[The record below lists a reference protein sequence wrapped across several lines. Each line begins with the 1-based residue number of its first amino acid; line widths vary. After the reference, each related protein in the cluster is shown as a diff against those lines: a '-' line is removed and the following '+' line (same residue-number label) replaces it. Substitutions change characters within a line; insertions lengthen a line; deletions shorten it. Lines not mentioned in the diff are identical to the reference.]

1 MSMNILNKIANQK
14 INKLIPDEL
23 LTVQSFGISIF
34 NDDKLPNKRKLDEFL
49 TDFHSES
56 STDMFDDDVMD
67 ANHDEE
73 ADYQD
78 IATMQAMNEID
89 FNLDPKYRKV
99 MKVHQV
105 EGLQFMWDRVYK
117 KKQGCLLAHS
127 MGLGKSLQTIAL
139 LTTMYQY
146 LKRYPSSE
154 FPTGNRVLII
164 APLITL
170 TNWVNEFSKW
180 SISNSQN
187 VIGEVFNIAE
197 VGSSARMRYLK
208 YWYVQ
213 GGIMLINYDQ
223 YRALLSK
230 KGEKE
235 KEDYF
240 KMLVNPGADVII
252 LDEGHR
258 IKNSTTHIS
267 TLINQVRTRSRICL
281 TGYPLQNHLSEYYD
295 MINFIAPNLLGSPD
309 KFKSYFSNIIERCYV
324 DSSKNTKHQA
334 AMKMYVLQ
342 ILTDSVTHRRD
353 ETVLSLD
360 LPPKT
365 EYVVRFKMNPVQFE
379 GYQELIKVISVEAPL
394 VGLLALRAM
403 CNHPK
408 IFQSLLK
415 HRQERERNEKL
426 SKGRQAQKTTDEG
439 QDSISIDED
448 EIMEEI
454 NSVPAGAVDG
464 ALQNQETFDSDI
476 VEDNEED
483 VFEKWLALGFH
494 FAIEYLEKADIESWK
509 ASGKMSFI
517 VDLVKESQIV
527 KDKVV
532 LVSHSIACLDYVQKL
547 LPVFGSK
554 LCRIDG
560 TTPGPE
566 RQTIVDRFQS
576 DESYNV
582 MLLSAKAAAIGINLT
597 AANRVVL
604 IDQDWNPLYDEQS
617 IGRVFRYGQTK
628 PVFVYR
634 LITSSTIEERIFTQS
649 IHKRSISRR
658 VIDNKASLAIA
669 KIDLT
674 KYYTLPSKDIE
685 LISLDDANQDIKKD
699 DISYKILVENAA
711 CISGFET
718 HDQTL
723 VEADNETT
731 LFTINNPDDRAVAK
745 EEARFLL
752 REYKEPQRK

>member
-1 MSMNILNKIANQK
+1 MNILNKIANQK
-14 INKLIPDEL
+14 INKLVPDEL
-23 LTVQSFGISIF
+23 LTIQSFGISIF
-34 NDDKLPNKRKLDEFL
+34 NEDGLSNKRKLDEFL
-49 TDFHSES
+49 TDFHDET
-56 STDMFDDDVMD
+56 STGMFDDDTMD
-67 ANHDEE
+67 ANYDEKV
-73 ADYQD
+73 DYQD
-78 IATMQAMNEID
+78 IGTMQAMNEID
-89 FNLDPKYRKV
+89 FSLDARYRKT
-99 MKVHQV
+99 MKAHQF
-105 EGLQFMWDRVYK
+105 EGLQFMWDCVYK

-146 LKRYPSSE
+146 LKRYPSSN

-180 SISNSQN
+180 AISDSQN

-197 VGSSARMRYLK
+197 VASSARMRYLK

-230 KGEKE
+230 KGKQE

-295 MINFIAPNLLGSPD
+295 MINFIAPGLLGNSD

-324 DSSKNTKHQA
+324 DSSKSTKHQA

-342 ILTDSVTHRRD
+342 ILTDSVSHRRD

-415 HRQERERNEKL
+415 HRQERERNVKL
-426 SKGRQAQKTTDEG
+426 NKEQQTQATTDEG
-439 QDSISIDED
+439 EDAIFIDED
-448 EIMEEI
+448 ETTQEI
-454 NSVPAGAVDG
+454 ISVPANAVDG

-476 VEDNEED
+476 VEDNEQD

-517 VDLVKESQIV
+517 VDLIKECQVV

-560 TTPGPE
+560 TTPGSE
-566 RQTIVDRFQS
+566 RQAIVDRFQS
-576 DESYNV
+576 DEIYNV

-617 IGRVFRYGQTK
+617 IGRVFRYGQIK
-628 PVFVYR
+628 PVFIYR

-649 IHKRSISRR
+649 IHKKSISKR
-658 VIDNKASLAIA
+658 VIDNKAALAIA

-674 KYYTLPSKDIE
+674 KYYTLPSENIE
-685 LISLDDANQDIKKD
+685 LISLDNTSQDIKKD
-699 DISYKILVENAA
+699 TISYKILLENAE

-718 HDQTL
+718 HDHTL
-723 VEADNETT
+723 VEADSETS
-731 LFTINNPDDRAVAK
+731 LFTINNPDDRAIAK

-752 REYKEPQRK
+752 HEYKEGQRK

>member
-34 NDDKLPNKRKLDEFL
+34 NGHELPNRRKLDEFL
-49 TDFHSES
+49 VDFHDES
-56 STDMFDDDVMD
+56 STGMFDDDAME
-67 ANHDEE
+67 ANDDEE

-78 IATMQAMNEID
+78 IATMQAMNEIN
-89 FNLDPKYRKV
+89 FSLDAKYRKV
-99 MKVHQV
+99 MKAHQF

-146 LKRYPSSE
+146 LKRYPSSK

-180 SISNSQN
+180 SISDSQN

-230 KGEKE
+230 KDEKG

-342 ILTDSVTHRRD
+342 ILTDSVTHRRN
-353 ETVLSLD
+353 ETILSLD

-365 EYVVRFKMNPVQFE
+365 EYVVRFKMNSVQFE

-415 HRQERERNEKL
+415 HRQEKERNEKL
-426 SKGRQAQKTTDEG
+426 SKGRQTQAATEEG
-439 QDSISIDED
+439 DDSVSINED

-454 NSVPAGAVDG
+454 SSVPAGAVDG

-476 VEDNEED
+476 VEDNEQD

-517 VDLVKESQIV
+517 VDLVKECQIV

-560 TTPGPE
+560 TTPGSE

-576 DESYNV
+576 DESYSV

-617 IGRVFRYGQTK
+617 IGRIFRYGQTK

-669 KIDLT
+669 KNDLT
-674 KYYTLPSKDIE
+674 KYYTLPSEDIE
-685 LISLDDANQDIKKD
+685 LISLDDTSEDIKKD
-699 DISYKILVENAA
+699 GISYKVLTENAA
-711 CISGFET
+711 CISGFEA

-723 VEADNETT
+723 VDANGETT

-752 REYKEPQRK
+752 REYKETQRK

>member
-1 MSMNILNKIANQK
+1 MNILNKIANQK
-14 INKLIPDEL
+14 TNKLIPDEL
-23 LTVQSFGISIF
+23 LTVRSFGLSIF
-34 NDDKLPNKRKLDEFL
+34 NDGESSSKRKLDEFL
-49 TDFHSES
+49 RDFRGEL
-56 STDMFDDDVMD
+56 STGMIDDEIINVD
-67 ANHDEE
+67 NDEE
-73 ADYQD
+73 GDYQD
-78 IATMQAMNEID
+78 IATIQVMNEID
-89 FNLDPKYRKV
+89 FILDAKYRRV
-99 MKVHQV
+99 MKAHQF

-146 LKRYPSSE
+146 LKRYPSSK

-180 SISNSQN
+180 SVSDSEN
-187 VIGEVFNIAE
+187 VIGEVFNIAD
-197 VGSSARMRYLK
+197 VGSSDRMRYLK
-208 YWYVQ
+208 YWYVH

-230 KGEKE
+230 KVENE

-267 TLINQVRTRSRICL
+267 TLINQVRTSSRICL

-295 MINFIAPNLLGSPD
+295 MISFIAPNLLGSPD
-309 KFKSYFSNIIERCYV
+309 KFKSYFSNIIEKCYV
-324 DSSKNTKHQA
+324 DSSNSIKHQA

-353 ETVLSLD
+353 DIVLSYD
-360 LPPKT
+360 LPRKT

-379 GYQELIKVISVEAPL
+379 GYQELIKVISVESPL

-415 HRQERERNEKL
+415 HRQEKQRNEKL
-426 SKGRQAQKTTDEG
+426 SKGRHMQITTDEG
-439 QDSISIDED
+439 DEPIIIDED
-448 EIMEEI
+448 EIMQEI
-454 NSVPAGAVDG
+454 SGIPAGAMDG
-464 ALQNQETFDSDI
+464 ALQNQESLDADI
-476 VEDNEED
+476 VEDNEHD

-517 VDLVKESQIV
+517 VDLVKECQVV

-532 LVSHSIACLDYVQKL
+532 LVSHSIACLDYIQKL
-547 LPVFGSK
+547 LPVFGSR

-560 TTPGPE
+560 TTPGSE
-566 RQTIVDRFQS
+566 RQTIVDTFQT
-576 DESYNV
+576 DESYSV

-604 IDQDWNPLYDEQS
+604 VDQDWNPLYDEQS

-634 LITSSTIEERIFTQS
+634 LITASTIEERILAQS

-658 VIDNKASLAIA
+658 VIDNKASLAVA
-669 KIDLT
+669 KIDLA
-674 KYYTLPSKDIE
+674 KYYTLPSEDIE
-685 LISLDDANQDIKKD
+685 LISLDDTSEDIKKD
-699 DISYKILVENAA
+699 NISYNILKENAA

-723 VEADNETT
+723 ARADNESI
-731 LFTINNPDDRAVAK
+731 LFTITDPNDRAIAK
-745 EEARFLL
+745 EEARSLL
-752 REYKEPQRK
+752 HEYKGVLRK

>member
-14 INKLIPDEL
+14 ISKLVPDEVL
-23 LTVQSFGISIF
+23 MVQSFGISIF
-34 NDDKLPNKRKLDEFL
+34 NDNELRNKRKLDEFL
-49 TDFHSES
+49 TDFHDDPSAG
-56 STDMFDDDVMD
+56 MFDDDGMD
-67 ANHDEE
+67 ANMNEE

-89 FNLDPKYRKV
+89 FSLDPKYRKA
-99 MKVHQV
+99 MKAHQF

-146 LKRYPSSE
+146 LKRYPSSK
-154 FPTGNRVLII
+154 FPTGNRILII

-170 TNWVNEFSKW
+170 ANWVNEFSKW
-180 SISNSQN
+180 SISDSQN
-187 VIGEVFNIAE
+187 VLGEVFNVSE

-213 GGIMLINYDQ
+213 GGVMLINYDQ

-230 KGEKE
+230 KGKKE

-240 KMLVNPGADVII
+240 KMLVNPGADVVI

-258 IKNSTTHIS
+258 IKNSATHIS
-267 TLINQVRTRSRICL
+267 TLINQVRTRCRICL

-295 MINFIAPNLLGSPD
+295 MINFIAPSLLGSPE

-342 ILTDSVTHRRD
+342 ILTDSVTQRRD

-379 GYQELIKVISVEAPL
+379 GYRELIKVISVEAPL

-415 HRQERERNEKL
+415 HRQEKERNEKL
-426 SKGRQAQKTTDEG
+426 SKGQQTQAAAD
-439 QDSISIDED
+439 QDDTISINED
-448 EIMEEI
+448 EVMDEI
-454 NSVPAGAVDG
+454 SSVPAGAVDG
-464 ALQNQETFDSDI
+464 ALQNQEAFDADI
-476 VEDNEED
+476 VEEDEQD
-483 VFEKWLALGFH
+483 VFEKWLAHGFH

-517 VDLVKESQIV
+517 VDLVKECQVVS
-527 KDKVV
+527 DKVV
-532 LVSHSIACLDYVQKL
+532 LVSHSIACLDYIQKL

-560 TTPGPE
+560 TTPGSE
-566 RQTIVDRFQS
+566 RQAIVDTFQS
-576 DESYNV
+576 DESCNV

-604 IDQDWNPLYDEQS
+604 VDQDWNPLYDEQS

-634 LITSSTIEERIFTQS
+634 LITASTIEERIFTQS

-674 KYYTLPSKDIE
+674 KYYTMPSEDIE
-685 LISLDDANQDIKKD
+685 LISLDDTSKDIKED
-699 DISYKILVENAA
+699 GISYRALVEDAA
-711 CISGFET
+711 CISGFER

-723 VEADNETT
+723 LEANDETT

-752 REYKEPQRK
+752 NEYKEARHK